1 MAIEK
6 VEAFKTSDGKV
17 FTAKHEAN
25 AHEEKII
32 IKEKISK
39 MVDKDLYNGM
49 NKDTVIEFIM
59 ENKAEIFTAL
69 STRIH

>member
-1 MAIEK
+1 MAVEK
-6 VEAFKTSDGKV
+6 IEAFKTSDGKV
-17 FTAKHEAN
+17 FTSKHEAN

-32 IKEKISK
+32 IKNKITE
-39 MVDKDLYNGM
+39 MVEKDLYNGM
-49 NKDTVIEFIM
+49 DKDTVIKFIV